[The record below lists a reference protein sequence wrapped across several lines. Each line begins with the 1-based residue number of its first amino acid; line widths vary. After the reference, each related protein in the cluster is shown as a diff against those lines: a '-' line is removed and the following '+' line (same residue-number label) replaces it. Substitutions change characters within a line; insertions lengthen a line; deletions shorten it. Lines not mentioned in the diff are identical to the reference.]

1 MLMIMMAFLIL
12 IFQVFPISCLSHAVK
27 ALDFMIMVFL
37 YTNKNLIIRKYEI
50 NDIFLFTIKRDN

>member
-1 MLMIMMAFLIL
+1 MAFAIL
-12 IFQVFPISCLSHAVK
+12 IFQVFPISCLYAVK

>member
-1 MLMIMMAFLIL
+1 MAFIIL